1 MFENKEYINLEKIRQ
16 HDSGKTFDV
25 PEGYFDRMQAQVL
38 SKTAGNG
45 FTLPDAY
52 FDTLKGRIESR
63 VAPPDRWQPILLI
76 GGKNWM
82 SMAAASL
89 IAISSLV
96 LWLNFKTPAYV
107 ARLNELSD
115 DEIIHY
121 VVKEDLHDE
130 GLLELATKVDEKHT
144 DQTEQYL
151 LNTADTDLIME
162 EL

>member
-1 MFENKEYINLEKIRQ
+1 MFENNEHINLESIRQ
-16 HDSGKTFDV
+16 HDSGTGFDV
-25 PEGYFDRMQAQVL
+25 PEGYFDRLERQVL
-38 SKTAGNG
+38 SKTSANG

-76 GGKNWM
+76 GGKKWM
-82 SMAAASL
+82 SLAAASL

-121 VVKEDLHDE
+121 VAKYDLHDE
-130 GLLELATKVDEKHT
+130 GLLELAIKVDEKPT

-151 LNTADTDLIME
+151 LNTADADLIME